1 MSCTNSI
8 RSDEKCF
15 VLAQKIIT
23 SLSEKY
29 SFNADEAW
37 ECVSTTSIPNLV
49 KRFKK
54 LKKANNPLS
63 SIKKPRTA
71 FSFFTKTQRVK
82 IGKANPKAT
91 FGELSKLV
99 SVAWKSLSDKEMKT
113 YRTMETKDKKRYED
127 EKTEL
132 LAKLSTEQS
141 SSTTETT
148 TESSPSTETSSS
160 TEVPTTT
167 TASSSKKGAKKAKKA
182 TKSGKGSS
190 SSSSSSS
197 TESVKKSGKSS
208 SSKKAVGS
216 YNVFQKAKRSELK
229 AANPSLGLKG
239 INAKLGEMWSALS
252 AADKA
257 VYV

>member
-1 MSCTNSI
+1 MSCTTSI

-37 ECVSTTSIPNLV
+37 ECISSTSIPNLT
-49 KRFKK
+49 KKFKK

-71 FSFFTKTQRVK
+71 FSFFTKTRRVK
-82 IGKANPKAT
+82 IGEANPNAS

-99 SVAWKSLSDKEMKT
+99 SVAWKALSDKEMKT
-113 YRTMETKDKKRYED
+113 YRNMETKDKKRYED
-127 EKTEL
+127 EKAAL

-141 SSTTETT
+141 STTESTTETT
-148 TESSPSTETSSS
+148 TESS
-160 TEVPTTT
+160 TTT
-167 TASSSKKGAKKAKKA
+167 TESETPKKVAKKAKKA
-182 TKSGKGSS
+182 TKATKATKTGKSTTSS
-190 SSSSSSS
+190 
-197 TESVKKSGKSS
+197 EPVKKSGKSS

-216 YNVFQKAKRSELK
+216 YNVFQKSKRSELK

-239 INAKLGEMWSALS
+239 INAKLGEMWSSLS
-252 AADKA
+252 DKDKA

>member
-160 TEVPTTT
+160 TEEPTTT

-190 SSSSSSS
+190 SSSS
-197 TESVKKSGKSS
+197 TESVKKSAKSS

-216 YNVFQKAKRSELK
+216 YNVFQKSKRPELK

-252 AADKA
+252 ASDKA

>member
-29 SFNADEAW
+29 SFDASEAW
-37 ECVSTTSIPNLV
+37 ECVSSTSIPNLV

-82 IGKANPKAT
+82 IGKANPKAS

-113 YRTMETKDKKRYED
+113 YRSMETKDKKRYED
-127 EKTEL
+127 EKATL
-132 LAKLSTEQS
+132 LAKLSTEQA
-141 SSTTETT
+141 STSTEGETETPA
-148 TESSPSTETSSS
+148 EET
-160 TEVPTTT
+160 
-167 TASSSKKGAKKAKKA
+167 
-182 TKSGKGSS
+182 SS
-190 SSSSSSS
+190 SSSSSSPTEATPSTSKKVVKKAKKGSKSGKVS
-197 TESVKKSGKSS
+197 TETVKKSGKSSSSSS

-216 YNVFQKAKRSELK
+216 YNVFQKAKRPELK

-239 INAKLGEMWSALS
+239 INAKLGEMWSSLS
-252 AADKA
+252 DTDKA

>member
-1 MSCTNSI
+1 MSCTTSI

-37 ECVSTTSIPNLV
+37 ECISSTSIPNLT
-49 KRFKK
+49 KKFKK

-71 FSFFTKTQRVK
+71 FSFYTKTQRVK
-82 IGKANPKAT
+82 IGQANPNAS

-113 YRTMETKDKKRYED
+113 YRNMETKDKKRYED
-127 EKTEL
+127 EKATL
-132 LAKLSTEQS
+132 LAKLSAEQ

-148 TESSPSTETSSS
+148 TETTTESS
-160 TEVPTTT
+160 TTTEES
-167 TASSSKKGAKKAKKA
+167 APPKKAAKKAKKA
-182 TKSGKGSS
+182 AKSGKSS
-190 SSSSSSS
+190 SSS
-197 TESVKKSGKSS
+197 EPVKKSGKSS
-208 SSKKAVGS
+208 SSKKSVGS
-216 YNVFQKAKRSELK
+216 YNVFQKAKRPELK

-239 INAKLGEMWSALS
+239 INAKLGEMWSSLS
-252 AADKA
+252 DKDKA

>member
-160 TEVPTTT
+160 TEEPTTT

-182 TKSGKGSS
+182 TKSGKG
-190 SSSSSSS
+190 SSSS

-252 AADKA
+252 ASDKA

>member
-82 IGKANPKAT
+82 IGKANPKAS

-148 TESSPSTETSSS
+148 TESSTSTETSSS
-160 TEVPTTT
+160 TEEPTTT

-182 TKSGKGSS
+182 TKSGKG
-190 SSSSSSS
+190 SSSS

>member
-1 MSCTNSI
+1 MSCTNVI

-15 VLAQKIIT
+15 ALAQKIVN

-29 SFNADEAW
+29 SLNADEAW
-37 ECVSTTSIPNLV
+37 ECVSTTSVQNLT

-54 LKKANNPLS
+54 IKKANNPLS

-82 IGKANPKAT
+82 IGKNNPKAT

-99 SVAWKSLSDKEMKT
+99 SQAWKKLSDKEMKV

-127 EKTEL
+127 EKAEL
-132 LAKLSTEQS
+132 LSKLSAEQS
-141 SSTTETT
+141 TATENASTETS
-148 TESSPSTETSSS
+148 EPVSPSTETPATPAKS
-160 TEVPTTT
+160 
-167 TASSSKKGAKKAKKA
+167 GAKKAKKS
-182 TKSGKGSS
+182 TKPASTKGSK
-190 SSSSSSS
+190 SSSS
-197 TESVKKSGKSS
+197 TTTTKKSGKAS

-216 YNVFQKAKRSELK
+216 YNVFQKAKRSEVK
-229 AANPSLGLKG
+229 SANPSLGLKDV
-239 INAKLGEMWSALS
+239 NAKLGEMWSSLS
-252 AADKA
+252 DADKA